1 MTLREGFGM
10 TLMGKCLNG
19 FRGGINWLQL
29 WYKETLK
36 INAGVKDATRWKST
50 TVFTGV

>member
-1 MTLREGFGM
+1 MITACDTNLEPLNTL
-10 TLMGKCLNG
+10 
-19 FRGGINWLQL
+19 NWLQL

>member
-1 MTLREGFGM
+1 MAVMIAVGVNKDGYRE
-10 TLMGKCLNG
+10 
-19 FRGGINWLQL
+19 INWLQL